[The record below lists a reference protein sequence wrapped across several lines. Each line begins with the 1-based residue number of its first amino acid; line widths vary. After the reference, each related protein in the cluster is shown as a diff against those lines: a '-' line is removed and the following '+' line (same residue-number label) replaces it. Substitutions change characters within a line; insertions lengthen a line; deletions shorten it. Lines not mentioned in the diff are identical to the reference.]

1 MGITFFDASLKRM
14 INGRSV
20 RRNQQNITEA
30 GNRAAGVDVAR
41 PGNGLI
47 EITFHHQARSL
58 RANVI
63 QLHQEILANLP
74 LQAKTPLLRISR
86 AEPAVEG
93 HRSGKRDKAAT
104 RRKRIVQGQEIRR
117 TSEEKTEL
125 KIRRIKVQSFVFNQG
140 PAIVI
145 DAVTRTDQ

>member
-1 MGITFFDASLKRM
+1 SVSGQKGKAVGVTCFDPSLKRM

-30 GNRAAGVDVAR
+30 GNGAAGVDIAG

-47 EITFHHQARSL
+47 EITFHHQVRSF

-63 QLHQEILANLP
+63 QLHQEVLANLP

-93 HRSGKRDKAAT
+93 HWSGKRDKAAT
-104 RRKRIVQGQEIRR
+104 RRKRIAQGQEIRR
-117 TSEEKTEL
+117 TSEEKIEL
-125 KIRRIKVQSFVFNQG
+125 K
-140 PAIVI
+140 
-145 DAVTRTDQ
+145 